1 MKPIITA
8 SDYELINSIL
18 NNIPSHRKTKVTEQ
32 LNEELNRAQIAHESS
47 IGNDVIRL
55 NSTFKIMDVN
65 SNRLIEFT
73 ITLPDLADL
82 SKKKISV
89 LTPLAVALIGFKK
102 GMVIDWVLPGGPKKI
117 KILNVI
123 NK

>member
-8 SDYELINSIL
+8 SDYELINSVIE
-18 NNIPSHRKTKVTEQ
+18 NIPSHQKTKVVGQ
-32 LNEELNRAQIAHESS
+32 LNEELSRAQIVNESS
-47 IGNDVIRL
+47 ISNEVIRL

-73 ITLPDLADL
+73 ITLPDLADI

>member
-8 SDYELINSIL
+8 SDYELINSVIE
-18 NNIPSHRKTKVTEQ
+18 NIPSHQKTKVVGQ
-32 LNEELNRAQIAHESS
+32 LNEELSRAQIVNESS
-47 IGNDVIRL
+47 ISNEVIRL

-102 GMVIDWVLPGGPKKI
+102 GIGFCRVDLKKL
-117 KILNVI
+117 KY
-123 NK
+123 

>member
-8 SDYELINSIL
+8 SDYELINSVIE
-18 NNIPSHRKTKVTEQ
+18 NIPSHQKTKVVGQ
-32 LNEELNRAQIAHESS
+32 LNEELSRAQIVNESS
-47 IGNDVIRL
+47 ISNEVIRL